1 VVYRATLDAY
11 ARVSELSPSA
21 ELCVALIGSLGQ
33 KMSQRIAEQWQSS
46 ARLVAALDPATQD
59 GGGGTDRS
67 LTHALYFGELL
78 GTLSLLSAE
87 NELSSKEATQ
97 LALDAGLP
105 EELVVSI
112 LERLQ
117 AGT

>member
-21 ELCVALIGSLGQ
+21 ELCVALIGSLGR
-33 KMSQRIAEQWQSS
+33 KMSQRIAAQWQSS

>member
-1 VVYRATLDAY
+1 MAA
-11 ARVSELSPSA
+11 
-21 ELCVALIGSLGQ
+21 VAGLLAILLVLG
-33 KMSQRIAEQWQSS
+33 
-46 ARLVAALDPATQD
+46 LVAALDPATHD
-59 GGGGTDRS
+59 GGGAADQS
-67 LTHALYFGELL
+67 LRQALYFGELL

-105 EELVVSI
+105 EELLVGI
-112 LERLQ
+112 LGRLQ

>member
-1 VVYRATLDAY
+1 
-11 ARVSELSPSA
+11 
-21 ELCVALIGSLGQ
+21 
-33 KMSQRIAEQWQSS
+33 
-46 ARLVAALDPATQD
+46 
-59 GGGGTDRS
+59 
-67 LTHALYFGELL
+67 LL

-87 NELSSKEATQ
+87 NEFSSKEAAQ